1 MSKTPAWYGQMW
13 LIIIDFH
20 LAFTGLLSLNSKD
33 NWLTKKKKVPITMC
47 TPSVIDGVG
56 ARVTWEIQ
64 FRRIRALIMLSW
76 IKRKRSPPNHSMTQ
90 GMVKEHWL
98 ESLGCSF
105 CHSLAI
111 YIRQVFSPCWVI
123 TFSSVKWEC
132 SSNYHTLL
140 GHCLRPLWSH
150 LILAATG
157 ACPCSGT
164 PRAPCPP
171 FMLRAPHSPPALRL
185 TCFLWCVRC
194 HKTHWVPLRIMDRE
208 VKALG

>member
-47 TPSVIDGVG
+47 TQSVIDGVG

-64 FRRIRALIMLSW
+64 FRRIRALITLSW

-98 ESLGCSF
+98 ESLVCSF
-105 CHSLAI
+105 CHSLAV

-132 SSNYHTLL
+132 SSTYHTLL
-140 GHCLRPLWSH
+140 GCG
-150 LILAATG
+150 LILFWLQQGLSLLRDSESSSPPIHA
-157 ACPCSGT
+157 ACPSL
-164 PRAPCPP
+164 ASCPEAHLFP
-171 FMLRAPHSPPALRL
+171 LMCGMPQDPLGAL
-185 TCFLWCVRC
+185 
-194 HKTHWVPLRIMDRE
+194 
-208 VKALG
+208 AYNGQGS